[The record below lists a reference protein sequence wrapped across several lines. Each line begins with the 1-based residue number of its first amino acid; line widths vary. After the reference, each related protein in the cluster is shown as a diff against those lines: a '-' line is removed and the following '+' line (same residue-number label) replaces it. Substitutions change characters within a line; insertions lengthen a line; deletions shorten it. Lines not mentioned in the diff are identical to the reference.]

1 MTIPRITSFNYV
13 LSQDVT
19 TQLSIKVG
27 GLDGKP
33 PLPPSPHIS
42 EDMYR
47 GDFQQTYADLQF
59 SCYIWHEG
67 SILTLP
73 VSTSYRAFSSR
84 WQWNERL
91 SVPIRIRDLP
101 RTAYLICEVREVVS
115 STEKGVRNTGEKN
128 GVGGTGEKVAKG
140 GGCHG
145 KKVAKGVGFYDEVVV
160 GGAAVPIYTI
170 EGALQCGLVDIKL
183 RMGVWQPEELV
194 HISEQEVGV
203 RDEMTELARLVKQH
217 HSGEIEKVD
226 WLDRLTFREVEHV
239 NERSKQENS
248 SYHLSL
254 EFPPA
259 MCKDLMSSVVHHEE
273 EEPLLTS
280 GNDICTIHD
289 PELLMESLV
298 EQKQHKLSRSLRHGP
313 EVKNLKPNPTTKQN
327 LRTIIDYPTN
337 RSLTSDEQDL
347 IWTYRYYLCRFK
359 KALPKFLKCID
370 FEDNQEVEVAM
381 ELVELW
387 EFIDVE
393 DALGLLSAYFTH
405 SFVRLYAVKRL
416 EAANDDDLRLYLLQ
430 LVQALKFENAEDVK
444 KDGIS
449 PLGKFLISRAC
460 NNSYFGNYFYWYLL
474 VECEDTNQESA
485 QLYKSILKGY
495 STELKRR
502 GEEGEKQ
509 RKVLTK
515 QTNLIKKLRDILGSL
530 GKGTRPQKIEF
541 LKIALKEGGLE
552 DFGDEF
558 PLPLNPQIIINGIIP
573 EKATL
578 FKSSMMP
585 ARITFKTA
593 DGGEYVTIFKNGDD
607 LRQDQLILQVIELMD
622 KLLCKENLNLKLKPY
637 RALATGPDNGF
648 LQFVDSKAVAQ
659 VLQQDG
665 TILNYFMK
673 QSKDGKT
680 VDPEIMDTYIRSC
693 AGYCVIT
700 YILGVG
706 DRHLDNL
713 MLTKH
718 GHLLHIDFGYIL
730 GKDPKPFPPPMKL
743 SKEMVEVMSGPAE
756 YARFR
761 EHCYNAF
768 LILRRS
774 AGLIINLFSLMLRAN
789 IPDISVDPEGAV
801 RKVQDKFGLDLSEEE
816 AVQLFQQ
823 IIDESIKALF
833 SVLMENV
840 HRWAQYWRR

>member
-1 MTIPRITSFNYV
+1 MVMTVPRLTSFNYV
-13 LSQDVT
+13 ASHDVK
-19 TQLSIKVG
+19 TQLNVKVG

-33 PLPPSPHIS
+33 PLPQVPQVT
-42 EDMYR
+42 EDLYR
-47 GDFQQTYADLQF
+47 GDFQQPYADLKF
-59 SCYIWHEG
+59 SCYIWHDG
-67 SILTLP
+67 AVLTLP
-73 VSTSYRAFSSR
+73 VSTSYRPFTSR

-91 SVPIRIRDLP
+91 SVPIRICDVPRD
-101 RTAYLICEVREVVS
+101 AQLICEVREVISTS
-115 STEKGVRNTGEKN
+115 S
-128 GVGGTGEKVAKG
+128 
-140 GGCHG
+140 
-145 KKVAKGVGFYDEVVV
+145 DVVV
-160 GGAAVPIYTI
+160 GGAAVPVYNT
-170 EGALQCGLVDIKL
+170 EGILQCGLIDIRL
-183 RMGVWQPEELV
+183 HTGLSDPNELVQQSEEELT
-194 HISEQEVGV
+194 V

-239 NERSKQENS
+239 NERSKQQNS
-248 SYHLSL
+248 AYHLSL

-259 MCKDLMSSVVHHEE
+259 VCKDMMLSVVYHEE
-273 EEPLLTS
+273 EEQVSTS
-280 GNDICTIHD
+280 GNDICHIHD

-298 EQKQHKLSRSLRHGP
+298 EQKQHKLSRSLRYGP
-313 EVKNLKPNPTTKQN
+313 EAKNLKPNPHTKQS
-327 LRTIIDYPTN
+327 LSTIIDYPTN

-347 IWTYRYYLCRFK
+347 IWTYRYYLARFK

-370 FEDNQEVEVAM
+370 WDDEQEVTVAM

-393 DALGLLSAYFTH
+393 DALGLLSAQFTH

-430 LVQALKFENAEDVK
+430 LVQALKFENSDDTK
-444 KDGIS
+444 KEGIS
-449 PLGKFLISRAC
+449 PLGAFLISRAC
-460 NNSYFGNYFYWYLL
+460 HNSFFGNYFYWYLV
-474 VECEDTNQESA
+474 VECEDDTDKEASA
-485 QLYKSILKGY
+485 LYRGILNGY
-495 STELKRR
+495 GNELKRR
-502 GEEGEKQ
+502 GEKGELQ
-509 RKVLTK
+509 RKVLRK
-515 QTNLIKKLRDILGSL
+515 QTDLIGTIRKILNSL
-530 GKGTRPQKIEF
+530 GKGTRPQKIEL
-541 LKIALKEGGLE
+541 LKLALKDSGLE
-552 DFGDEF
+552 KFETDF
-558 PLPLNPQIIINGIIP
+558 PLPLDPTIRICGIIP

-578 FKSSMMP
+578 FKSSLMP
-585 ARITFKTA
+585 ARLTFKTV

-637 RALATGPDNGF
+637 RALATGPAHGF

-665 TILNYFMK
+665 TILNFFMK
-673 QSKDGKT
+673 QSHDGKT
-680 VDPEIMDTYIRSC
+680 VEPDIMDTYIRSC

-700 YILGVG
+700 YLLGVG

-730 GKDPKPFPPPMKL
+730 GRDPKPFPPPMKL
-743 SKEMVEVMSGPAE
+743 SKEMVEVMGGLNSAE
-756 YARFR
+756 YASFR

-774 AGLIINLFSLMLRAN
+774 ASLIINLFSLMLRAN
-789 IPDISVDPEGAV
+789 IPDISIDPDSAV

-823 IIDESIKALF
+823 IIDESITALF
-833 SVLMENV
+833 SALWENV
-840 HRWAQYWRR
+840 HKWAQYWRR

>member
-1 MTIPRITSFNYV
+1 MVMTVPRLTSFNYV
-13 LSQDVT
+13 LSQDVS
-19 TQLSIKVG
+19 TQLNIKVG

-33 PLPPSPHIS
+33 PLPPIPQIS
-42 EDMYR
+42 EDLYR
-47 GDFQQTYADLQF
+47 GDFQQPFADLNF
-59 SCYIWHEG
+59 SCYIWHNG
-67 SILTLP
+67 AVLTLP

-101 RTAYLICEVREVVS
+101 RKSQLICEVREVVS
-115 STEKGVRNTGEKN
+115 SSGE
-128 GVGGTGEKVAKG
+128 A
-140 GGCHG
+140 
-145 KKVAKGVGFYDEVVV
+145 VV
-160 GGAAVPIYTI
+160 GGAAVPLYNA
-170 EGALQCGLVDIKL
+170 EGVLKCGLIDIRL
-183 RMGVWQPEELV
+183 RMGLSEPEELV
-194 HISEQEVGV
+194 RISEEELSVN
-203 RDEMTELARLVKQH
+203 DEMTELAGLVKQH

-239 NERSKQENS
+239 NERSKQENAA
-248 SYHLSL
+248 YHLSL

-259 MCKDLMSSVVHHEE
+259 VCKDRMLSVVYHETE
-273 EEPLLTS
+273 EALVTT

-298 EQKQHKLSRSLRHGP
+298 EQKQHKLSRSLRYGP
-313 EVKNLKPNPTTKQN
+313 EAKNLKPNPTTKQN
-327 LRTIIDYPTN
+327 LRVIIEYPTN
-337 RSLTSDEQDL
+337 RSLTSDEQDS

-370 FEDNQEVEVAM
+370 FEDTQEVKVAM
-381 ELVELW
+381 ELVDLW

-393 DALGLLSAYFTH
+393 DALGLLSAQFTH

-430 LVQALKFENAEDVK
+430 LVQALKFENIDDVK

-460 NNSYFGNYFYWYLL
+460 NNSYFGNYFYWYLV
-474 VECEDTNQESA
+474 VECEDVDPESS
-485 QLYKSILKGY
+485 QLYRCILKGY
-495 STELKRR
+495 SNELKRR
-502 GEEGEKQ
+502 GEEGDIQ
-509 RKVLTK
+509 RKVLIK
-515 QTNLIKKLRDILGSL
+515 QTDLIKKLRDILGGL

-541 LKIALKEGGLE
+541 LKVALKESGLE

-558 PLPLNPQIIINGIIP
+558 PLPLNPQIRIRGIVP

-593 DGGEYVTIFKNGDD
+593 EGGEYVTIFKNGDD

-637 RALATGPDNGF
+637 RALATGPEHGF

-665 TILNYFMK
+665 TILNYFIK

-730 GKDPKPFPPPMKL
+730 GRDPKPFPPPMKL
-743 SKEMVEVMSGPAE
+743 SKEMVEVMGGLNSAE

-774 AGLIINLFSLMLRAN
+774 ASLIINLFSLMLSAN

-823 IIDESIKALF
+823 IIDESITALF
-833 SVLMENV
+833 SALMENV